1 MDGKKMAYESLLM
14 CKKCHSNLVIPQR
27 IILRK
32 LTVIVQARCSHC
44 GKEIQFTVP
53 LPQVHDW
60 VDLIAENFF
69 RCPKC
74 GVSGVVNRTIS
85 DGDFTKLR
93 LYCPSCQKA
102 YIKVAN
108 SSVYNYLLASHYSQM
123 KPKVVQ
129 PVAQAYYM
137 PPGPPAMPAYTPPP
151 PAAAPAPPILTPP
164 SPPVPPVPPTPP
176 GAKTCSNCKAAL
188 PKDAVFCRKCGVPVE
203 PGLDKAPRCPF
214 CGATISATAKTCP
227 KCSSDLRC
235 QKCNAL
241 LSPNAKFCVK
251 CGEVIK
257 GKVEEVKAPKLKC
270 HFCGA
275 GLDETQKVCPE
286 CGKPVVCPHCG
297 SLLKSGV
304 RFCNKCGQ
312 NVSEITLAAPE
323 PEAEE
328 FEEEIEGEVEGKG
341 EGEKAETKT
350 VTCPQCNTT
359 MSSIYNFCTNCGN
372 ELKK

>member
-1 MDGKKMAYESLLM
+1 MAYESLLI

-32 LTVIVQARCSHC
+32 LTVIVQARCSQC

-60 VDLIAENFF
+60 VDMMAENFF

-74 GVSGVVNRTIS
+74 GVTGVVNRTIS

-93 LYCPSCQKA
+93 LYCPSCQRSF
-102 YIKVAN
+102 IKVAN

-123 KPKVVQ
+123 KPKTVQ
-129 PVAQAYYM
+129 PIAQVYYPSA
-137 PPGPPAMPAYTPPP
+137 PPPTMPAYTPAP
-151 PAAAPAPPILTPP
+151 PAAAPAPRMPAPP
-164 SPPVPPVPPTPP
+164 SPPVPPNPTT
-176 GAKTCSNCKAAL
+176 ARTCSNCKAPL
-188 PKDAVFCRKCGVPVE
+188 PLDAVFCRKCGVPVE

-214 CGATISATAKTCP
+214 CGATISATARTCP

-235 QKCNAL
+235 PKCNAL
-241 LSPNAKFCVK
+241 LTPAAKFCVK

-257 GKVEEVKAPKLKC
+257 GKVEEVKAPKFKC

-275 GLDETQKVCPE
+275 GLEENQKVCPE
-286 CGKPVVCPHCG
+286 CGKPTVCPQCG
-297 SLLKSGV
+297 SFLKSSV
-304 RFCNKCGQ
+304 KFCNRCGQ

-328 FEEEIEGEVEGKG
+328 AEEEVEGEE
-341 EGEKAETKT
+341 EGEKAEAKT
-350 VTCPQCNTT
+350 LVCPKCNTT
-359 MSSIYNFCTNCGN
+359 MSSIYLFCTNCGSS
-372 ELKK
+372 LKE